1 MCVCILLTT
10 LLCHYTRHF
19 HKPPHPHLRTEH
31 VKQLIDQGFSYGL
44 AKALAQNADAFDR
57 RIWVV
62 DNSGSMQIGD
72 GHRIVINSN
81 GRVEATP
88 VTRWEEIQDTIIY
101 HSQMAAVLQS
111 PTIFR
116 LLNDPGPAAGQQEFS
131 VCTNPNTANQ
141 NNHNPHGGYRA
152 GSDVEQ
158 EIRRAKQVMQ
168 RAKPDGVTPLTQH
181 IWEIQG
187 QIRDMLPRL
196 QQSGQRVRFLLL
208 LLCVLFLSF
217 GFVTPICWCI

>member
-1 MCVCILLTT
+1 LFCLCLYSSPRSCVI
-10 LLCHYTRHF
+10 TRVPF
-19 HKPPHPHLRTEH
+19 KKKNHPNLRTEH
-31 VKQLIDQGFSYGL
+31 VKQLIDQGFTYGL

-72 GHRIVINSN
+72 GHRIVIN
-81 GRVEATP
+81 GQGKIEATP

-131 VCTNPNTANQ
+131 VCTNPNHHQ
-141 NNHNPHGGYRA
+141 NHHNPHGGGFRA

-158 EIRRAKQVMQ
+158 EIRRAKQIMQ

-187 QIRDMLPRL
+187 QIRNMLPRL
-196 QQSGQRVRFLLL
+196 QQSGQRVRF
-208 LLCVLFLSF
+208 VF
-217 GFVTPICWCI
+217 